1 MSWTENIITR
11 EEIVPIY
18 ILYGPDFFSFYTVIF
33 SSFSTNFTFR
43 DVAGIASYQGI
54 LFKKA
59 CNFLVLR
66 ETKPFKD
73 KVKKRA
79 RKVSHV
85 TIADCPFTL
94 LI

>member
-1 MSWTENIITR
+1 MPWTKNIITL

-18 ILYGPDFFSFYTVIF
+18 TLYGPDRFSFYTVICLSC
-33 SSFSTNFTFR
+33 SSNFTFR
-43 DVAGIASYQGI
+43 AVTGIPSYQGI

-59 CNFLVLR
+59 CNFLMFR
-66 ETKPFKD
+66 ETKSFKD

-79 RKVSHV
+79 RKISHV
-85 TIADCPFTL
+85 TLADCPFTL